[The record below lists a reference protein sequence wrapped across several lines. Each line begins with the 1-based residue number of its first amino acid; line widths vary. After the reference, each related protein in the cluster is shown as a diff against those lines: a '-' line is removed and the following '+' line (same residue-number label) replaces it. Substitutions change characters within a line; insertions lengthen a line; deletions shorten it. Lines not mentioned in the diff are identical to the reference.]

1 LNNTIHDQ
9 CWHSGGKSSSRW
21 AERGGFVTFGKREKS
36 GWSPSRGPC
45 RCSSEKNIF
54 SALQK
59 NEEYLRRSEELARE
73 WGERGAVRVH
83 LEKERKELLALL
95 EGEQSARETSQPSR
109 TEAVGQLLADRDPQP
124 SERLVTCFPLWKQL
138 GKTEDIERLVQG
150 ISIKD
155 IPPPEIQRNN
165 TEQEREARTVAYLAE
180 KQKILS
186 QKIDRRFGSHPIVH
200 ISIGS
205 LGRKLSE
212 SFKTA

>member
-1 LNNTIHDQ
+1 MTSAGIQEVKVLPDGQKKEVLSHSEIEKDQ
-9 CWHSGGKSSSRW
+9 EGLQIEAPVDARQ
-21 AERGGFVTFGKREKS
+21 KRIDD
-36 GWSPSRGPC
+36 
-45 RCSSEKNIF
+45 IF

-73 WGERGAVRVH
+73 WGDMGAVRVH

-95 EGEQSARETSQPSR
+95 EGEQSARETAEPSR
-109 TEAVGQLLADRDPQP
+109 AEVVGQLLADRDPQP
-124 SERLVTCFPLWKQL
+124 SERLATCFPLWKQL
-138 GKTEDIERLVQG
+138 GKTEDIERLLQG

-155 IPPPEIQRNN
+155 IPPPEIQRND

-212 SFKTA
+212 SSKAA